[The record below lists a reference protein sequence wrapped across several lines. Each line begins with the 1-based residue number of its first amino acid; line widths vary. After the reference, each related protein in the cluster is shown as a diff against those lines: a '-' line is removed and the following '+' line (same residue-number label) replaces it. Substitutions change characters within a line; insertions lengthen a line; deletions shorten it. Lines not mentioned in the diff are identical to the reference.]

1 MLSKEER
8 AEWHHSFAL
17 LADHFHTNP
26 EATERLCCTDSAA
39 LREMI
44 CLISMRM

>member
-1 MLSKEER
+1 MNKEER

-17 LADHFHTNP
+17 LADHFHPNP
-26 EATERLCCTDSAA
+26 EAMERLCCTDGAA